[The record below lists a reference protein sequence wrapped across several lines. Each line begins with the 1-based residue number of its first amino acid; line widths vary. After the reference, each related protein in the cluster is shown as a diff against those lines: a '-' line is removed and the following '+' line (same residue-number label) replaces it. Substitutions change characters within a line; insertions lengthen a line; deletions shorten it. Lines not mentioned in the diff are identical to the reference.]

1 MWKTKEMES
10 DNVGQQAPT
19 HKGSIQ
25 GLGGTADQKQ
35 ERLDRM
41 RNVFEVQV
49 LTQVC
54 RVYEC

>member
-1 MWKTKEMES
+1 MES